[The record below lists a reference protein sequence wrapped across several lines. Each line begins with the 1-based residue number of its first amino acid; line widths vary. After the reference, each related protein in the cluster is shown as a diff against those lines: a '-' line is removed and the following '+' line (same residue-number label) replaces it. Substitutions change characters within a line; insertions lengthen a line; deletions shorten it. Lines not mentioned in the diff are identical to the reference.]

1 MFMFGSGTLFGVQT
15 QDAAGNATPNATPV
29 EFGVLQDVSG
39 DISFEKK
46 ELYGAYQFPVMVAR
60 GKGKMDFKAKS
71 ANINSLIIGD
81 LLLGT
86 GSTAGIKAVVS
97 KFAASVP
104 AASSYTLTMSPPSS
118 GTFVT
123 DLGVIDSAT
132 GLPLK
137 KVASAPTAGQ
147 YSVSA
152 AGVYTFAS
160 ADASKAV
167 LISYEYSATGT
178 EKIIMINN
186 QLMGTAPMFK
196 AALALTLNGK
206 KATLV
211 LNACTSNKLSL
222 PFKSDDFTIPEFDF
236 SAMADAS
243 GCVGYIALS
252 E

>member
-15 QDAAGNATPNATPV
+15 QDAAGNATANATPV
-29 EFGVLQDVSG
+29 EFGTLQDVSG
-39 DISFEKK
+39 DISFETK

-60 GKGKMDFKAKS
+60 GKAKMDFKAKA

-86 GSTAGIKAVVS
+86 GSTAGVKAVVS
-97 KFAASVP
+97 KFPASVP
-104 AASSYTLTMSPPSS
+104 AASPYTLTMSPPSS
-118 GTFVT
+118 GSFVA
-123 DLGVIDSAT
+123 DLGVLNAST

-137 KVASAPTAGQ
+137 KVASAPTTGQ
-147 YSVSA
+147 YSVSSQ
-152 AGVYTFAS
+152 GVYTFAS
-160 ADASKAV
+160 TDANAAV

-178 EKIIMINN
+178 EKIIAIDN

-196 AALALTLNGK
+196 VALALTLNGK
-206 KATLV
+206 KLTLV
-211 LNACTSNKLSL
+211 LNSCTSKKLSL

-243 GCVGYIALS
+243 GRVGYLALS